1 MNNRFVAI
9 GITLMFLI
17 TGFSGCVEDKDT
29 NPNKDNSNFD
39 DNIESGGNLTEED
52 WDYFV
57 FHYTSGKDLS
67 ALFTSGFNIINNE
80 LAWFDPANSTFLL
93 ELNLSN
99 QDTLFQLKNISKVMN
114 ANISQYRTILQNF
127 TLSNKIINH
136 GLEQNKLINN
146 YQNLSNAFLSVYT
159 KINASFEL
167 SNESTT
173 LIDISEEM
181 EIILVVDD
189 SIADIMDNQVE
200 IIVSISDEEWD
211 EWTKDRDWSFMD

>member
-1 MNNRFVAI
+1 MNNRFIAI

-57 FHYTSGKDLS
+57 FHHTSGKDLH
-67 ALFTSGFNIINNE
+67 ALFTSGFNIIDNE
-80 LAWFDPANSTFLL
+80 LALFDPINSTFLL

-99 QDTLFQLKNISKVMN
+99 QDTLFQLKSISKVMN

-127 TLSNKIINH
+127 TLSDKMINH
-136 GLEQNKLINN
+136 GLEQNKLINS
-146 YQNLSNAFLSVYT
+146 YQNLSNDFLSVYN

-173 LIDISEEM
+173 LVDISEEM
-181 EIILVVDD
+181 GIIFVGDD
-189 SIADIMDNQVE
+189 SIAVIMDNQVE

>member
-1 MNNRFVAI
+1 MNNRFIAI

-57 FHYTSGKDLS
+57 FQYTSGKDLHD
-67 ALFTSGFNIINNE
+67 LFTSGFNIIDNE
-80 LAWFDPANSTFLL
+80 LALFDPINSTFLL

-99 QDTLFQLKNISKVMN
+99 QDNLFQLKSISKVMN

-127 TLSNKIINH
+127 TLSDKMINH
-136 GLEQNKLINN
+136 GLEQNKLINS
-146 YQNLSNAFLSVYT
+146 YQNLSNDFLSVYN

-173 LIDISEEM
+173 LVDISEEM
-181 EIILVVDD
+181 EIIFVGDD
-189 SIADIMDNQVE
+189 SIAVIMDNQVE